1 MAWGSS
7 MHSNAEHARNRTLV
21 ASVMRLLLA
30 PLALFVSVHSTSVG
44 AAEVQATS
52 SASGAGIADGG
63 LAGAR
68 VPGGGSATAAGW
80 AEAADGAEGE
90 SEVSLCDL
98 ADVSLPMAPGSCEPR
113 EAEAA
118 LAQPSN
124 HQPSPT
130 ARSTADPSA
139 EGAPMCDVSAASIAA
154 TAEIP
159 PPRDRAR
166 FEPLPCDQQRLLS
179 LLRSGAREHCAQLI
193 DGEQSAPGAPQ
204 PPPSRAERPDGA
216 CALSVQLAWPDR
228 AAASLLPEASHRGLT
243 WQPGHV
249 SRPYRPPSLRA

>member
-1 MAWGSS
+1 

-30 PLALFVSVHSTSVG
+30 PLALFVSVHATSVW
-44 AAEVQATS
+44 AAEVQATR
-52 SASGAGIADGG
+52 SASGASIADGG
-63 LAGAR
+63 LASGGPAGAR

-80 AEAADGAEGE
+80 AEAADGAAGE
-90 SEVSLCDL
+90 SELSLCDL

-124 HQPSPT
+124 DQPSPT
-130 ARSTADPSA
+130 ARPSADPSA

-154 TAEIP
+154 TAEVP

-179 LLRSGAREHCAQLI
+179 LLRSDAREQCAQFI

-204 PPPSRAERPDGA
+204 PPPSRGERPDGL

-249 SRPYRPPSLRA
+249 SRLYRPPSLRA